1 MQSVYECGE
10 KMDKE
15 IGRRIKLG
23 RLAKKMTLK
32 ELSNKTGLSISFL
45 SMVERGQTS
54 VAIVSLKKIADAL
67 SQDVTDFFLKGCK
80 EDTSSLYVI
89 KHGFSPKIRSIN
101 GSYIYYSIGNNNHD
115 FSLDPM
121 LITLLPGQNKDDV
134 VMLKHDGEEF
144 TYILEG
150 VVTFFVNKEEITLY
164 PGDSYHGLG
173 NFPHNFVNL
182 SNNNAKVLYILTPPL
197 QSGEELTM

>member
-1 MQSVYECGE
+1 MNVVK

-15 IGRRIKLG
+15 IGCRIKAG

-45 SMVERGQTS
+45 SMVERGRTS

-67 SQDVTDFFLKGCK
+67 SLDVTDFFLKDSK
-80 EDTSSLYVI
+80 EDSSSSYVI
-89 KHGFSPKIRSIN
+89 KHGFSPRIRSIN
-101 GSYIYYSIGNNNHD
+101 GNYIYYSIGSNNPN

-121 LITLLPGQNKDDV
+121 LITLLPGQHKEDI
-134 VMLKHDGEEF
+134 VMLKHHGEEF

-150 VVTFFVNKEEITLY
+150 VVTFFINNQEFTLY

-173 NFPHNFVNL
+173 DFPHNFVNL
-182 SNNNAKVLYILTPPL
+182 SNNNARVLYILTPPL
-197 QSGEELTM
+197 RSMEKPII